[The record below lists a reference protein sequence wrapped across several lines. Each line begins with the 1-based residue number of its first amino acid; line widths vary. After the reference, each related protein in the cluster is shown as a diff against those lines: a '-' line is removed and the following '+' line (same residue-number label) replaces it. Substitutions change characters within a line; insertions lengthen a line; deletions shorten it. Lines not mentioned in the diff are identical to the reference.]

1 MSVAM
6 ARVFDHCSLFSSVSI
21 SFLLAFLCCCR
32 TCYSFKSTKH
42 VNLTRSGTHWGS
54 AGATWYGSPDGA
66 GSDGILFFL
75 FFVKSIMFVSNT
87 KFYKLEIL
95 ENHWFFDMIC
105 FHGDIDLSHFEYLFL
120 IYIFKISYFFLT
132 SFFAINTYP

>member
-1 MSVAM
+1 MGSSVGFMSVAM
-6 ARVFDHCSLFSSVSI
+6 ARVFYHRSLFSSVSI

-66 GSDGILFFL
+66 GSDGILFF
-75 FFVKSIMFVSNT
+75 FSICVKSIMFASNT
-87 KFYKLEIL
+87 QFYKLE
-95 ENHWFFDMIC
+95 
-105 FHGDIDLSHFEYLFL
+105 GDIDLSRIKYSFP
-120 IYIFKISYFFLT
+120 IYIFENSYFF
-132 SFFAINTYP
+132 